1 MLVSIDYRYAFI
13 MSWLIKISNRLSS
26 WQVGPQIVKNNIEKH
41 NGNVTLL
48 SVTCIN
54 SC

>member
-26 WQVGPQIVKNNIEKH
+26 WQVGPQIVKKQHRKTQWKCDIT
-41 NGNVTLL
+41 V
-48 SVTCIN
+48 CYMY
-54 SC
+54 